1 MLGIPPL
8 QTLSNIRPQPPR
20 PPDIEEAIRTGIRRP
35 APQLRNAFFA
45 WALVLSWTAAVSGCA
60 LYTTY
65 RKCGLN
71 GCPGDAKITADVRSK
86 FYRSLFLEPN
96 AITVQTVDRVVYL
109 NGVVS
114 SGLEIQAAESIAREV
129 PGVARVLNSIVV
141 ANSR

>member
-1 MLGIPPL
+1 
-8 QTLSNIRPQPPR
+8 
-20 PPDIEEAIRTGIRRP
+20 
-35 APQLRNAFFA
+35 
-45 WALVLSWTAAVSGCA
+45 
-60 LYTTY
+60 
-65 RKCGLN
+65 
-71 GCPGDAKITADVRSK
+71 
-86 FYRSLFLEPN
+86 LEPN